1 MSTLQVP
8 RKVNSPV
15 DGEKDVVFS
24 LSQIVEFLSKE
35 AREKLANEFYE
46 ELKEIRT
53 PQAASQLAKGYKHMS
68 NDTILELASRS
79 PEAKKRILE
88 LAKEEAERVLQ
99 IIEALQSQDEDEEE
113 EAEEE

>member
-1 MSTLQVP
+1 MSALQTL
-8 RKVNSPV
+8 KNSPV

-53 PQAASQLAKGYKHMS
+53 PQAASQLARGYKHMS
-68 NDTILELASRS
+68 NKTILELAAVSK
-79 PEAKKRILE
+79 EARKRILE
-88 LAKEEAERVLQ
+88 LAKA
-99 IIEALQSQDEDEEE
+99 
-113 EAEEE
+113 EAEEVLRAIAALEGEEE

>member
-1 MSTLQVP
+1 MSLVEMAQK
-8 RKVNSPV
+8 KVNSPV
-15 DGEKDVVFS
+15 DGEKDLLF
-24 LSQIVEFLSKE
+24 LSKVVEFLSKE

-68 NDTILELASRS
+68 NKTILELAAVSK
-79 PEAKKRILE
+79 EARKRILE
-88 LAKEEAERVLQ
+88 LAKAEAEEVLRA
-99 IIEALQSQDEDEEE
+99 IAAL

>member
-15 DGEKDVVFS
+15 EGEKDLLFS
-24 LSQIVEFLSKE
+24 LSKIVESLSKE

-53 PQAASQLAKGYKHMS
+53 PQAASQLARGYKHMS

-88 LAKEEAERVLQ
+88 LAKA
-99 IIEALQSQDEDEEE
+99 
-113 EAEEE
+113 EAEEVLRAIAALEGEE

>member
-1 MSTLQVP
+1 MSLVEMAQK
-8 RKVNSPV
+8 KVNSPV
-15 DGEKDVVFS
+15 DGEKDLLF
-24 LSQIVEFLSKE
+24 LSKVVEFLSKE

-68 NDTILELASRS
+68 NKTILELAAVSK
-79 PEAKKRILE
+79 EARKRILE
-88 LAKEEAERVLQ
+88 LAREEAERVLQ
-99 IIEALQSQDEDEEE
+99 IIAAL